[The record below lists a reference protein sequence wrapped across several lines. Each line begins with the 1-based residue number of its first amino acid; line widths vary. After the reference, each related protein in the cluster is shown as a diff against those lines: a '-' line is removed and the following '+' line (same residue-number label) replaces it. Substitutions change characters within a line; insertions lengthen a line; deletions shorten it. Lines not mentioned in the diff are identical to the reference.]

1 MQQIQQLK
9 RITSKRL
16 TELLL
21 AKRSGRITPEEN
33 EELGIYA
40 NNFANII
47 LKTPKMQRF
56 LFVYDEKGRFDLEN
70 EMRAQIAI
78 TIVGACPYS
87 YEKSFAKS
95 YSYCL
100 YCANSAACGVIRR
113 HIRRLKI
120 EGVIRHI
127 SSLWIA
133 DLFPYLHKV
142 RSLNRS
148 ATSEKTNLCLEE
160 F

>member
-1 MQQIQQLK
+1 MQFR
-9 RITSKRL
+9 RISSKRL
-16 TELLL
+16 TELLT
-21 AKRSGRITPEEN
+21 AKRGGSITPAEN
-33 EELGIYA
+33 EELGFYA
-40 NNFANII
+40 QNFANII
-47 LKTPKMQRF
+47 LRTPKMRRF
-56 LFVYDEKGRFDLEN
+56 LFLYDPKKVYDLEN

-113 HIRRLKI
+113 HIRRLKS
-120 EGVIRHI
+120 EGVIKQV

-133 DLFPYLHKV
+133 DIFPFLHKV
-142 RSLNRS
+142 RNLNRS